1 MKKYEKKEDAAS
13 PVIGVMLMLV
23 VTVVIAAVITAFAT
37 GMAGDS
43 TTTTPMALIEA
54 DTPQVSGVLQS
65 FDLVHKGGDEMK
77 LENLQVIIEPIGE
90 SGDTGIILKRT
101 GTASELN
108 LNYGNER
115 QDIIAGYENLKIEP
129 PEGPGLVDGI
139 NLRLIETSGTG
150 SSLSVLGKTGEDIVV
165 STGDRI
171 RVPIKLSAG
180 GIELHVINPEDGE
193 WITPN
198 SAYKYSIPDEGDNND
213 ISPGILVK
221 WTLSDTR
228 TNGVIAKGEFIVP
241 KA

>member
-43 TTTTPMALIEA
+43 TTTTPMALIEV

-90 SGDTGIILKRT
+90 SGNTGITLKRT
-101 GTASELN
+101 GTSEGGELN
-108 LNYGNER
+108 PDYESER
-115 QDIIAGYENLKIEP
+115 QGILETYEYFIE
-129 PEGPGLVDGI
+129 DGFDV
-139 NLRLIETSGTG
+139 RLIESGG
-150 SSLSVLGKTGEDIVV
+150 KSLSVPGKTGEDIVV

-171 RVPIKLSAG
+171 RVPVKASAEG
-180 GIELHVINPEDGE
+180 LTLEGYNGYEWGE
-193 WITPN
+193 IG
-198 SAYKYSIPDEGDNND
+198 SANKYYSSTDEGNNNN
-213 ISPGILVK
+213 IGPGILVK
-221 WTLSDTR
+221 WTLSDVR
-228 TNGVIAKGEFIVP
+228 TTGVIAKGEFVVP

>member
-1 MKKYEKKEDAAS
+1 MITKKSDDAVS

-90 SGDTGIILKRT
+90 SGNTGITLKRT
-101 GTASELN
+101 GTSEGGELN
-108 LNYGNER
+108 PDYEDER
-115 QDIIAGYENLKIEP
+115 Q
-129 PEGPGLVDGI
+129 GLVGLYEDLKGMGE
-139 NLRLIETSGTG
+139 NVRLIESGG
-150 SSLSVLGKTGEDIVV
+150 KSLSVPGKTGEDIVV

-171 RVPIKLSAG
+171 RVPVKASAEG
-180 GIELHVINPEDGE
+180 LTLEGNNGE
-193 WITPN
+193 RWVLIN
-198 SAYKYSIPDEGDNND
+198 SANKYYSSTDEGDNNN
-213 ISPGILVK
+213 IGPGILVK
-221 WTLSDTR
+221 WTLSDVR
-228 TNGVIAKGEFIVP
+228 TTGVIAKGEFVVP
-241 KA
+241 EP

>member
-54 DTPQVSGVLQS
+54 ETPQVSGVLQS

-101 GTASELN
+101 GTASGLN
-108 LNYGNER
+108 PDYDTEY
-115 QDIIAGYENLKIEP
+115 AGLITGAENLKNYM
-129 PEGPGLVDGI
+129 PGVDVEI
-139 NLRLIETSGTG
+139 VETSGTG
-150 SSLSVLGKTGEDIVV
+150 SGLSVPGKSGEDIVV

-171 RVPIKLSAG
+171 RVPVKLSG
-180 GIELHVINPEDGE
+180 GGAEMRVYMNGALMDTQSISKYKI
-193 WITPN
+193 PN
-198 SAYKYSIPDEGDNND
+198 EGKNND

-228 TNGVIAKGEFIVP
+228 TNGVIAKGEFVVP

>member
-1 MKKYEKKEDAAS
+1 MKKYERKEDAAS

-90 SGDTGIILKRT
+90 SGNTGITLKRT

-108 LNYGNER
+108 TDYENER
-115 QDIIAGYENLKIEP
+115 QDIIDGYNNLKNAP
-129 PEGPGLVDGI
+129 PVLGLVDGI
-139 NLRLIETSGTG
+139 NFRLIETSGTR

-171 RVPIKLSAG
+171 RVPIKLSAE
-180 GIELHVINPEDGE
+180 GIELQVNEGGV
-193 WITPN
+193 WITPDDH
-198 SAYKYSIPDEGDNND
+198 SAYKYSIPNEKDNND

-228 TNGVIAKGEFIVP
+228 TNGVIAKGEFVVP
-241 KA
+241 EP